1 LLLAYLARLW
11 LADSVLLAGC
21 GWPDMAAACCRWPG
35 LVSEVRQL
43 LLLMMVEDEADCR
56 ATTFL

>member
-1 LLLAYLARLW
+1 
-11 LADSVLLAGC
+11 
-21 GWPDMAAACCRWPG
+21 MAVACCRWPG